1 MPQQLKDPNVL
12 MVAGILAYVGLGI
25 IAFLW
30 IAEHL
35 R

>member
-12 MVAGILAYVGLGI
+12 MVAGILLYVGLGI
-25 IAFLW
+25 LAFLW
-30 IAEHL
+30 IADHV